1 MMKVKVTL
9 MSAVEPE
16 MRRMSFGDNPDFGD
30 FKKKVSE
37 LFNETDTEMLFQ
49 WKGKTDKTCNY
60 ILPTIFPQMS
70 SLQFLK
76 KSTSLKKQIE
86 ISFAL
91 ERE

>member
-30 FKKKVSE
+30 LKKKVSE

-60 ILPTIFPQMS
+60 FSYDFSPNEFITIF
-70 SLQFLK
+70 K
-76 KSTSLKKQIE
+76 KKYLIE
-86 ISFAL
+86 KTDRNFFCT
-91 ERE
+91 

>member
-16 MRRMSFGDNPDFGD
+16 MRRMSLGDNPDFGD
-30 FKKKVSE
+30 LKKKVSE

-60 ILPTIFPQMS
+60 FTYDFSTNEFITIF
-70 SLQFLK
+70 K
-76 KSTSLKKQIE
+76 KKYL
-86 ISFAL
+86 L
-91 ERE
+91 EKTDRNFFCT

>member
-30 FKKKVSE
+30 LKKKVSE

-49 WKGKTDKTCNY
+49 WKGKTDKTCKYFTYDFSTNEF
-60 ILPTIFPQMS
+60 ITIF
-70 SLQFLK
+70 K
-76 KSTSLKKQIE
+76 KKYLIE
-86 ISFAL
+86 KTDRNFFCT
-91 ERE
+91 

>member
-30 FKKKVSE
+30 LKKKVSE

-49 WKGKTDKTCNY
+49 WKGKTDKNMQLFY
-60 ILPTIFPQMS
+60 VRFFPQMS
-70 SLQFLK
+70 SLHFFLK
-76 KSTSLKKQIE
+76 KYLIE
-86 ISFAL
+86 KTDRNFFCT
-91 ERE
+91 

>member
-49 WKGKTDKTCNY
+49 WKGKTDKTCYDFSPNEF
-60 ILPTIFPQMS
+60 ITIF
-70 SLQFLK
+70 K
-76 KSTSLKKQIE
+76 KKYLIE
-86 ISFAL
+86 KTDRNFFCT
-91 ERE
+91 

>member
-60 ILPTIFPQMS
+60 FTYDFSTNEFITIF
-70 SLQFLK
+70 K
-76 KSTSLKKQIE
+76 KKYLIE
-86 ISFAL
+86 KTDRNFFCT
-91 ERE
+91 

>member
-1 MMKVKVTL
+1 MKVKVTL

-60 ILPTIFPQMS
+60 FTYDFSTNEFITIF
-70 SLQFLK
+70 K

>member
-60 ILPTIFPQMS
+60 FTYDFSTNEFITI
-70 SLQFLK
+70 FLK
-76 KSTSLKKQIE
+76 KYLIE
-86 ISFAL
+86 KTDRNFFCT
-91 ERE
+91 

>member
-1 MMKVKVTL
+1 MKVKVTL

-30 FKKKVSE
+30 LKKKVSE

-60 ILPTIFPQMS
+60 FTYDFSPNEFITF
-70 SLQFLK
+70 FK

>member
-60 ILPTIFPQMS
+60 FTYDFSTNEFITII
-70 SLQFLK
+70 K
-76 KSTSLKKQIE
+76 KKYLIE
-86 ISFAL
+86 KTDRNFFCT
-91 ERE
+91 